1 MLQKSLLNNYKMAK
15 DEDEP
20 SQSIQSSAD
29 YIECQQNGVFEVISA
44 KHASFAQIQ
53 NHVVTAIPAYLI
65 NQAQLDQS
73 KHSEGVIRRTFQNT
87 LPSIPVIQGKKS
99 DICKRGVMP
108 SPITQQHQSYF
119 SNTAAHTGLRKS
131 KGTKVG
137 GYYMADKK

>member
-1 MLQKSLLNNYKMAK
+1 MAHDD
-15 DEDEP
+15 DEHSSD
-20 SQSIQSSAD
+20 IQSSAD
-29 YIECQQNGVFEVISA
+29 YNECQQNGVFEVISA
-44 KHASFAQIQ
+44 KNAPFAQIQ

-65 NQAQLDQS
+65 NPAQLDQS
-73 KHSEGVIRRTFQNT
+73 KHSDGGSKRTFQNT

-99 DICKRGVMP
+99 DICKRGLMP

>member
-1 MLQKSLLNNYKMAK
+1 MLQGSLA
-15 DEDEP
+15 EP
-20 SQSIQSSAD
+20 SSSAD
-29 YIECQQNGVFEVISA
+29 YNECQQNGVFEVVISA
-44 KHASFAQIQ
+44 KHAPFAQIQ

-65 NQAQLDQS
+65 SPAQLEQQS
-73 KHSEGVIRRTFQNT
+73 KHSEGGSKRTF
-87 LPSIPVIQGKKS
+87 PVPVIHGKKS

-131 KGTKVG
+131 KGAKVG